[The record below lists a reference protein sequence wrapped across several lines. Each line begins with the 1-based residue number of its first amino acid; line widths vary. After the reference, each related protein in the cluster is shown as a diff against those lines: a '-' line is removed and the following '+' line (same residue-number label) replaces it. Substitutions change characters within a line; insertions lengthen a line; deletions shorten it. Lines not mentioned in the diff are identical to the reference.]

1 MSRTARRGQPLMM
14 LVGVALGWAMLRV
27 TFWET
32 PFHIVDSPVAQ
43 VATPALPHGEAA
55 VRPVAAAN
63 HRAAEPLPFIT
74 PGFIAPQ
81 PLPAPLWPL
90 GVPSGK
96 HLARDPAKVGDPAML
111 IPVPAPA
118 AVPAPV
124 PVRVSVG
131 HNLLLMAGLAQMEV
145 PPVLLAYLQPAQARP
160 VVHPAMAAR
169 VANRAMARWSADGW
183 VMLRQGATGPL
194 LSGQPSYG
202 RSQAGAV
209 VRYQLAPQ
217 SALQPQAYLRG
228 ALALSGVRDREVAAG
243 LSARPLARVPL
254 RLQAELRVADT
265 AAGAKVRPAALVV
278 SELPVVPLP
287 LGARAEGYVQ
297 AGYVGGDY
305 ATGFVDGQARMDRP
319 LLALRGAELSAG
331 VAVWGGAQ
339 KGAARLDIG
348 PSATLAFRIGE
359 TRSRLAV
366 DYRFR
371 VAGDAQPASGPAL
384 TLSAG
389 F

>member
-32 PFHIVDSPVAQ
+32 PFHVVDAPTSQ
-43 VATPALPHGEAA
+43 VAAPALPHGGAA
-55 VRPVAAAN
+55 VRPMAAAIRN
-63 HRAAEPLPFIT
+63 ATRAMPSETSGYL
-74 PGFIAPQ
+74 APR
-81 PLPAPLWPL
+81 PLPAPLSPFP
-90 GVPSGK
+90 VPSGK
-96 HLARDPAKVGDPAML
+96 YLARDPAKVGDPAL
-111 IPVPAPA
+111 LTSAPAPVP
-118 AVPAPV
+118 VPV

-160 VVHPAMAAR
+160 VVHPTAAAR

-209 VRYQLAPQ
+209 VRYRLAPQ
-217 SALQPQAYLRG
+217 SAFQPQAYLRG
-228 ALALSGVRDREVAAG
+228 ALALSGVRDREMAAG

-278 SELPVVPLP
+278 SELPVLPLP

-305 ATGFVDGQARMDRP
+305 ATGF
-319 LLALRGAELSAG
+319 
-331 VAVWGGAQ
+331 
-339 KGAARLDIG
+339 
-348 PSATLAFRIGE
+348 
-359 TRSRLAV
+359 
-366 DYRFR
+366 
-371 VAGDAQPASGPAL
+371 
-384 TLSAG
+384 
-389 F
+389 